1 MDPEKPIVLLLGP
14 TGISA
19 ANTGGTTIHS
29 GPAIKPG
36 KRLLGIKDKSKVA
49 LRYKLSEVKLLILD
63 GIKWFMDRYWLDVG
77 RNIFDNSW
85 KSICFPFSYGCSWL
99 APVPLVRGKLISFQF
114 SDKDSMKH
122 LLGLQLWIYLNM
134 QN

>member
-29 GPAIKPG
+29 SPAIKPG

-63 GIKWFMDRYWLDVG
+63 GIK
-77 RNIFDNSW
+77 
-85 KSICFPFSYGCSWL
+85 
-99 APVPLVRGKLISFQF
+99 
-114 SDKDSMKH
+114 
-122 LLGLQLWIYLNM
+122 
-134 QN
+134 